1 MGLFD
6 HLKTGLAKTRNQFL
20 QTFGEIFLEEK
31 PVDAETLHRLE
42 EILVMSDM
50 GAKTA
55 DRLMESLRPRIEK
68 KELKDII
75 LLKEALKEEMKKLL
89 SLCNGS
95 PRASRIPSTA
105 PPRVILMIGVNG
117 VGKTTTIGKLAHF
130 FLKEGKSVL
139 LAAADTFRAAAI
151 EQLLAWGERNK
162 IEVIAQRHGADPS
175 AVAFDA
181 YAAAKARKIDVL
193 IVDTAGRLH
202 TRSHLME
209 ELKKIK
215 KTLGKGDPA
224 SPHEVILVLDATQGQ
239 NALTQA
245 KIFHEAIGVTGII
258 LTKLDSS
265 ARGGIVIPIW
275 SELKIPIQ
283 WIGLGEKLNDFE
295 PFEPEAFVDA
305 LFSEN

>member
-6 HLKTGLAKTRNQFL
+6 HLKNGLAKTRSQFL
-20 QTFGEIFLEEK
+20 QTIGDIFLEEK
-31 PVDAETLHRLE
+31 PVDMETLHRLE

-55 DRLMESLRPRIEK
+55 DRLMESIRLRIER
-68 KELKDII
+68 KELKDIT
-75 LLKEALKEEMKKLL
+75 LLKKALKEEMKKLL
-89 SLCNGS
+89 FRCGGS
-95 PRASRIPSTA
+95 ANLSRVSSTA

-117 VGKTTTIGKLAHF
+117 VGKTTSIGKLAYF
-130 FLKEGKSVL
+130 FVKEGKSVL

-151 EQLLAWGERNK
+151 EQLAAWGEKNK
-162 IEVIAQRHGADPS
+162 VEVIAQQHGADPS

-181 YAAAKARKIDVL
+181 YAAAKARQIDVL

-202 TRSHLME
+202 TKSNLME

-215 KTLGKGDPA
+215 KTLGKGDPS
-224 SPHEVILVLDATQGQ
+224 SPHDVLLVLDATQGQ

-283 WIGLGEKLNDFE
+283 WIGLGEKLDDFE

-305 LFSEN
+305 LFSE